1 MRICLYDS
9 MLISQQK
16 EKHLDDF
23 SNAIIAAIG
32 ITAFFCLLAGVFSAL
47 AIVVISLWRIFNKAG
62 RTGIYA
68 FIPLVSPYQW
78 SKIAGQGT
86 IFAIIYAVLV
96 TFGTSTAASD
106 QSSEPTYASI
116 IGLVSFVMYVIIQFG
131 IARRFG
137 KGGLFAVGLIFLPFV
152 FYPIIAFGSATYT
165 AN

>member
-1 MRICLYDS
+1 LEDS
-9 MLISQQK
+9 
-16 EKHLDDF
+16 

-32 ITAFFCLLAGVFSAL
+32 VSAFFCLLGGVFVSL
-47 AIVVISLWRIFNKAG
+47 AIIIVCLWRIFNKAG

-86 IFAIIYAVLV
+86 IFAVVYALIV
-96 TFGTSTAASD
+96 TFGTSTAASN
-106 QSSEPTYASI
+106 QTAEPTYTSFV
-116 IGLVSFVMYVIIQFG
+116 GLVTFVMYVIIQFG

-152 FYPIIAFGSATYT
+152 FYPILAFGNASYSA
-165 AN
+165 N

>member
-1 MRICLYDS
+1 
-9 MLISQQK
+9 
-16 EKHLDDF
+16 
-23 SNAIIAAIG
+23 
-32 ITAFFCLLAGVFSAL
+32 
-47 AIVVISLWRIFNKAG
+47 
-62 RTGIYA
+62 
-68 FIPLVSPYQW
+68 
-78 SKIAGQGT
+78 
-86 IFAIIYAVLV
+86 V

>member
-1 MRICLYDS
+1 MRKCLCDS

-32 ITAFFCLLAGVFSAL
+32 VSAFFCLMAGVLATF

-86 IFAIIYAVLV
+86 IFAVVYALIV
-96 TFGTSTAASD
+96 TFGTSSAASE
-106 QSSEPTYASI
+106 QTSEPTFASLV
-116 IGLVSFVMYVIIQFG
+116 GLVSFVMYVMIQFG

-152 FYPIIAFGSATYT
+152 FYPILAFGSASYS

>member
-1 MRICLYDS
+1 
-9 MLISQQK
+9 LIRQQK
-16 EKHLDDF
+16 EKHVDDF

-32 ITAFFCLLAGVFSAL
+32 VSAFFCLLAGVFVSL
-47 AIVVISLWRIFNKAG
+47 AIVVVSLWRIFNKAG

-86 IFAIIYAVLV
+86 IFAVVYALIV

-106 QSSEPTYASI
+106 QTSEPTYASLV
-116 IGLVSFVMYVIIQFG
+116 GLVTFVMYVIIQFG

-152 FYPIIAFGSATYT
+152 FYPILAFGSASYS